1 MGASPRVNWSNTPI
15 RWVHYGSMAIAAQ
28 ADITTESHFRVR
40 FLSSS
45 SLKLIRVGGLALSVS
60 TNPSEFGDK
69 RSLQGR
75 FSYAGREYALRITDP
90 AYEEMYLRRPDGS
103 YGVGKR
109 LLTVSLGGMFHGFGY
124 KLIAAIIEP

>member
-1 MGASPRVNWSNTPI
+1 M
-15 RWVHYGSMAIAAQ
+15 
-28 ADITTESHFRVR
+28 E
-40 FLSSS
+40 
-45 SLKLIRVGGLALSVS
+45 LSVS
-60 TNPSEFGDK
+60 TSASEFGDK

-75 FSYAGREYALRITDP
+75 FNYADREYAIRVTDP

-103 YGVGKR
+103 YGVGKS